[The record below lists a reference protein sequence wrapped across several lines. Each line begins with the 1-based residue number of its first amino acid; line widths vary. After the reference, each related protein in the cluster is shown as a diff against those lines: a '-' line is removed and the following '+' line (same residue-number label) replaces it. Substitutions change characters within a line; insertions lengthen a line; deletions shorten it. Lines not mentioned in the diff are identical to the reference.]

1 MRQTNKLIGTEGTMK
16 PLHGY
21 ANTFRA
27 AQGSYLG
34 QKIYMSFESASSL
47 QG

>member
-1 MRQTNKLIGTEGTMK
+1 MK

-27 AQGSYLG
+27 VQSSYLG
-34 QKIYMSFESASSL
+34 EKMYMSLESVNSQ

>member
-1 MRQTNKLIGTEGTMK
+1 MRQTNWLIGTEGTMK
-16 PLHGY
+16 RLHGY

-34 QKIYMSFESASSL
+34 EKMYMSFESVSSQ

>member
-1 MRQTNKLIGTEGTMK
+1 MRQINKLIGTEGSMK

-34 QKIYMSFESASSL
+34 EKIYMSFESVSSQ